1 VKLIFVGEQGG
12 DTPAVVTNCFNFLPS
27 AVVLPTTGL
36 FTTGM
41 TLYGVVPVFSGDRGW
56 WLGEREGG
64 KDRKR
69 GTPSAGDSAVDK
81 LI

>member
-1 VKLIFVGEQGG
+1 VKLIFVGEQRG

-41 TLYGVVPVFSGDRGW
+41 TLYGVVAVFSGDRGW
-56 WLGEREGG
+56 WLGEREEEGQETG
-64 KDRKR
+64 NPPAL
-69 GTPSAGDSAVDK
+69 GT
-81 LI
+81 LL